1 MGQHLPPSGKRVGLE
16 GNTSSFAP
24 VCVIDVRPEAI
35 HVAATSV
42 STNNAAT
49 RPHFQVRITDIPV
62 HALLDTGSHYNLIDE
77 DFASKLSHNQVIMAP
92 SNISLIGADQQN
104 LSTGTTC
111 TAPTSFHKNLQ
122 VDLKYLT
129 VKNLQVPILIG
140 SQFVNNFGLSINL
153 KRGTATTPGG
163 LLLPLHTQTTTLVAA
178 AAQVTPHH
186 TLKLSKP
193 LTVAAWSEQSL
204 QIPTDAPMGDYI
216 SSPVGMEESDDLLAQ
231 TALIQVRPSRL
242 AGSSAGI
249 VLSNVSDAT
258 LSLPRGTPVALISP
272 VHGDDVIALP
282 PVLQKLADLV
292 PTAAVREA
300 SSSPTGSS
308 STLKRKFY
316 NLADIDMKTTPPDIV
331 PEYRKLVQEF
341 HDVFSKHDMDL
352 GRTDELPH
360 VVKLHDPQDTVYVP
374 PYRMPV
380 NLLSVAHDY
389 VDKLLQADVI
399 RPSTSPFCSP
409 LMLVRKAKADP
420 KGPPTANFR
429 VVHNYRMLNTKIKPC
444 AYPLRSLHGLL
455 DEVAQAKIFS
465 VLDLSSGYMCQKL
478 VDPHEATAFGV
489 PGKGHYTYVRS
500 PQGLSSSPAY
510 FQRLLDFVIRGL
522 PGVTV
527 YLDDIIV
534 VSTSHNEHLVRLK
547 TLFTRLRKFALKLN
561 PSKVTIAANEVNFLG
576 FHISAKEGIRAGAIK
591 THAIS
596 EACPPSTI
604 RGIRQFLGLT
614 SFFRKT
620 VKDFAKIASPL
631 TKLTRKDN
639 LYKKG
644 PLPADALE
652 AFRTLK
658 KVLVSRPVLAP
669 LNQQQPFFLTV
680 DTSQVAHG
688 AILSQPDPTT
698 GLEHP
703 VAYASKALSPAATK
717 RSAFHR
723 EAQGILW
730 ALLHFRYAFSPRF
743 ITIRT
748 DHAPLLKLNSDQ
760 AEFSDSTEEQ
770 ILRFRPFKMV
780 YCPGDKIP
788 ADYLS
793 RPEQDPAQVGPD
805 NVPPDPSTTKPE
817 EPCAPVKLRRPQVG
831 YPAPEEPTPP
841 LGDSTVVPFTK
852 TTLLQAQKEDVEL
865 KALFLSLAFDE
876 QPDMQLLKSF
886 VHQNAKHTF
895 VDEQGLLRNK
905 NCKGFWVPA
914 ALRRQLL
921 VLAHDATG
929 HRRSDTV
936 HHFLKGHY
944 FWTNMGADISNH
956 VDSCTRCK
964 NFKVQNRSH
973 VSPMQPLHPALSFN
987 QRIHVD
993 CRTGLPP
1000 AEETGNTAVFTMVD
1014 AFSGLTLAAG
1024 IKSPTGEEI
1033 CRVFLDKWICH
1044 YSAPEECVSDGGP
1057 EACSQVFKT
1066 LTQTFHTRH
1075 ILTSPHRGPSNGA
1088 AERSFRAM
1096 NEFLMRLY
1104 CPQSSANPALWEKC
1118 LPPFLLVTNSTR
1130 SQPRGFSPVFLAH
1143 GRVPRLPFQQLQS
1156 TIGHYGDSD
1165 LAASLRHFA
1174 TSAKHALENQQRRFE
1189 ENAKLQSKRVHELPF
1204 REGQLCHIAK
1214 KGNYGS
1220 KLSPKAAGP
1229 FLILKTEQNYAW
1241 LRHPLRTSASPSK
1254 HHLDN
1259 LIPVSWRREI
1269 FQGADPSPV
1278 SKGRRSLE
1286 HDRGPQLLEVEQD
1299 IELQSQAVPIPP
1311 PPPPPPLSPRLGR
1324 APPHGTCRNRRSHSL
1339 GHSQE
1344 GTHRPQPVPRSPSST
1359 GLPTPRQS
1367 RAAPQPRHE
1376 STPVRPRSLRPHP
1389 AQHIPFDAQRIRNAS
1404 LDRAQAAQHEEGSAL
1419 AGESEYATA
1428 DEVSDTERDPNNS
1441 PDEDAMEQ

>member
-1 MGQHLPPSGKRVGLE
+1 MGQPLTAVGKRVGP
-16 GNTSSFAP
+16 GDNTSLSSP
-24 VCVIDVRPEAI
+24 VFVIDVTTEE
-35 HVAATSV
+35 HQVAAAT
-42 STNNAAT
+42 AAT
-49 RPHFQVRITDIPV
+49 RPHLLVRITDIPV

-77 DFASKLSHNQVIMAP
+77 DFALKLPHNKIIMAP
-92 SNISLIGADQQN
+92 SSISLIGADQQN

-111 TAPTSFHKNLQ
+111 SVSTHFHKDLQ

-153 KRGTATTPGG
+153 KRGLATMPGG
-163 LLLPLHTQTTTLVAA
+163 LILPLHTQPTNIVAA
-178 AAQVTPHH
+178 AAQATPHH
-186 TLKLSKP
+186 TLKLMKP

-204 QIPTDAPMGDYI
+204 QLATEAPRGDYI
-216 SSPVGMEESDDLLAQ
+216 SSPVACEITDDLLAQ
-231 TALIQVRPSRL
+231 TALTEVRPEDKRN
-242 AGSSAGI
+242 SAAI

-258 LSLPRGTPVALISP
+258 VVLPRGTPVALISP
-272 VHGDDVIALP
+272 VHANDVIALST
-282 PVLQKLADLV
+282 VLDKLSELT
-292 PTAAVREA
+292 PTAAVGTA
-300 SSSPTGSS
+300 SSSTTGSPS
-308 STLKRKFY
+308 ALKRKIY
-316 NLADIDMKTTPPDIV
+316 NLAEIDMTTTPADRIQ
-331 PEYRKLVQEF
+331 EYRKLVLEF

-352 GRTDELPH
+352 GKTDALPH
-360 VVKLHDPQDTVYVP
+360 VIKLHDPQDTVYVP

-380 NLLSVAHDY
+380 NLMTVAHDY

-420 KGPPTANFR
+420 NGPPTANFR

-455 DEVAQAKIFS
+455 DEVAQATIFS

-478 VDPHEATAFGV
+478 IDPHESTAFGV
-489 PGKGHYTYVRS
+489 PGKGHYTYNRS
-500 PQGLSSSPAY
+500 PQGLASSPAY

-534 VSTSHNEHLVRLK
+534 VSRNHNDHLVRLK
-547 TLFTRLRKFALKLN
+547 TLFTRLRNFALKLN

-576 FHISAKEGIRAGAIK
+576 FHISAKKGIRAGANK

-596 EACPPSTI
+596 EACPPTSI

-669 LNQQQPFFLTV
+669 LNQSQPFFLTV

-688 AILSQPDPTT
+688 AILSQPNAGT

-730 ALLHFRYAFSPRF
+730 ALRHFRYAFSPRF

-748 DHAPLLKLNSDQ
+748 DHAPLLKMNSDQ

-780 YCPGDKIP
+780 YCPGEKIP

-793 RPEQDPAQVGPD
+793 RPEAGTPQ
-805 NVPPDPSTTKPE
+805 E
-817 EPCAPVKLRRPQVG
+817 EPPGKSEETLLTDPPQLEEQEASSAPVKLRRPQVG
-831 YPAPEEPTPP
+831 YPALKEATPA
-841 LGDSTVVPFTK
+841 LGDPSVTPFTK
-852 TTLLQAQKEDVEL
+852 ATLLQAQKEDIEL
-865 KALFLSLAFDE
+865 KALFLSLTFDE
-876 QPDMQLLKSF
+876 QPDLPILKSF
-886 VHQNAKHTF
+886 VYQNTKHTF
-895 VDEQGLLRNK
+895 VDENGLLRNK

-914 ALRRQLL
+914 ALRRQIM

-929 HRRSDTV
+929 HRRKETV
-936 HHFLKGHY
+936 IDFLKGHY
-944 FWTNMGADISNH
+944 FWTNMSADITNH
-956 VDSCTRCK
+956 VESCTRCK
-964 NFKVQNRSH
+964 NSKVQNRSH

-1000 AEETGNTAVFTMVD
+1000 ANETGNTAVFTMVD
-1014 AFSGLTLAAG
+1014 AFSGLTIAAG

-1033 CRVFLDKWICH
+1033 CRVFLHKWVCH
-1044 YSAPEECVSDGGP
+1044 YSAPEEVVSDNGP
-1057 EACSQVFKT
+1057 ETTSSVFKT
-1066 LTQTFHTRH
+1066 LTSTLHTRH
-1075 ILTSPHRGPSNGA
+1075 ILTTPHRGPSNGA
-1088 AERSFRAM
+1088 AERSFRSF
-1096 NEFLMRLY
+1096 NEWCRIY
-1104 CPQSSANPALWEKC
+1104 CPAGSANPGAWEKN
-1118 LPPFLLVTNSTR
+1118 LDGFLLILNSTR
-1130 SQPRGFSPVFLAH
+1130 GSSRGFSPIFLAH
-1143 GRVPRLPFQQLQS
+1143 GRVPRLPFQQLQT
-1156 TIGHYGDSD
+1156 TIGSYGDSD
-1165 LAASLRHFA
+1165 LASYLRLFA
-1174 TSAKHALENQQRRFE
+1174 TAAKQALATQSRRFAENAGQQAKHVQDLKF
-1189 ENAKLQSKRVHELPF
+1189 K
-1204 REGQLCHIAK
+1204 EGQLCHIK
-1214 KGNYGS
+1214 TKGSYGS
-1220 KLSPKAAGP
+1220 KLSAKAAGP
-1229 FLILKTEQNYAW
+1229 FLILRTEKNHAW
-1241 LRHPLRTSASPSK
+1241 LRHPLRTSAPPSK
-1254 HHLDN
+1254 HHQDN
-1259 LIPVSWRREI
+1259 LIPVQWRLDL
-1269 FQGADPSPV
+1269 FPGADPSPTCT
-1278 SKGRRSLE
+1278 GRRAVESDPGPQPLQVESAGLE
-1286 HDRGPQLLEVEQD
+1286 LSSIKPVSDPPPFRHPPSSQRSAQQLLRERAGGPRRTSSRGPTRD
-1299 IELQSQAVPIPP
+1299 APTRPP
-1311 PPPPPPLSPRLGR
+1311 
-1324 APPHGTCRNRRSHSL
+1324 ATRSSSL
-1339 GHSQE
+1339 NGQQR
-1344 GTHRPQPVPRSPSST
+1344 TQR
-1359 GLPTPRQS
+1359 
-1367 RAAPQPRHE
+1367 RAAPAQLPEPQR
-1376 STPVRPRSLRPHP
+1376 RPSNLRPHP
-1389 AQHIPFDAQRIRNAS
+1389 QQYVHFDAQRRQEAS
-1404 LDRAQAAQHEEGSAL
+1404 QPDQLQAQEGDESAT
-1419 AGESEYATA
+1419 E
-1428 DEVSDTERDPNNS
+1428 DEAEFQT
-1441 PDEDAMEQ
+1441 PDEDSEPENDPRNSPIPE